1 MCRISFYQTLCLY
14 VLRPRFCTSLSVYS
28 RLLPDYSASL
38 SKYGVVGRDPIEVL
52 CALSVDCIGI
62 LYHFFDWILSRKSGK
77 KGRKL
82 QKIKKRSSLGTY
94 WKVFRLVYER
104 ATGAKIDGKTNRSMH
119 KVTALYLTISL

>member
-1 MCRISFYQTLCLY
+1 M
-14 VLRPRFCTSLSVYS
+14 
-28 RLLPDYSASL
+28 

-62 LYHFFDWILSRKSGK
+62 LYYFFDWILSRKSGK

-94 WKVFRLVYER
+94 WKVFRLVFER
-104 ATGAKIDGKTNRSMH
+104 ARGDKLDANLNRKMH
-119 KVTALYLTISL
+119 RVPTSLSLPTKGICC